1 MKKRFKYDYNNKMF
15 IVCFLCSLLFL
26 SIFIWSFNK
35 NIVGCILTGFCTIAL
50 LFNTFV
56 MIFNQGITVGKKNI
70 LIIDYFWFTKINI
83 KNLKWAEIK
92 EIKKEKK
99 GNLYGFIHEFYH
111 PTTYM
116 LKCYYVYNNGR
127 VFKIIFH
134 LKDGSIRETYFGWMY
149 KEKSITRVNKVVNKL
164 ENFIEEINLSIQK
177 KQKDK

>member
-15 IVCFLCSLLFL
+15 IVCFLSSLLFL

-35 NIVGCILTGFCTIAL
+35 NIVGCIAAGLCTIIL

-70 LIIDYFWFTKINI
+70 LVIDYFWFTKINI
-83 KNLKWAEIK
+83 KDLKHVEIR

-99 GNLYGFIHEFYH
+99 GNLYGFFHEFYH

-116 LKCYYVYNNGR
+116 WKCDYVYNNGR
-127 VFKIIFH
+127 VFKVIFH
-134 LKDGSIRETYFGWMY
+134 LKDGTSRETYFGWMY
-149 KEKSITRVNKVVNKL
+149 KERNILKVKKTIKKLEECINYINLISKNKSI
-164 ENFIEEINLSIQK
+164 
-177 KQKDK
+177 D